1 MQAVRRLLG
10 RKAGEGGETGTRGR
24 GPVRVGVGNNR
35 VGGCPV
41 DGGTVRL
48 CVPRSSIEVV
58 GQVARR
64 GAACSVQK
72 CDAGQDRAG
81 QDRKRWG
88 RWTLFKCG

>member
-1 MQAVRRLLG
+1 M
-10 RKAGEGGETGTRGR
+10 
-24 GPVRVGVGNNR
+24 RVGVGNSR

-81 QDRKRWG
+81 QDRKKWG